1 MDEGKAFQYCCLLG
15 SETEDM
21 KVVDEHLLSD
31 IGGLGRQMVKREK
44 SEARSGGRTQI

>member
-1 MDEGKAFQYCCLLG
+1 MDEDKAFQYCCLLG

-21 KVVDEHLLSD
+21 NVVDEHLLSD
-31 IGGLGRQMVKREK
+31 IGGLGRQMDKREK